1 MLVGATARTKGVG
14 VSKIPPYLGDPSD
27 PTMQAVFAFAD
38 EHGAPGPDMARV
50 LGSCPAGATVVQAWT
65 RTHFGGTLPHRLKEL
80 VRIRMSVADSCGYC
94 SSIQTERSKGDGVSD
109 ELLMEMMEDAQAC
122 DRLDDREKAA
132 IRYADR
138 FFADRLD
145 ADSFDD
151 VSSHFTNDEMIEL
164 GLLCALIL
172 GMGRFARSLEVLTW
186 EQACRVKPD
195 LAVMNERLAATAPA
209 T

>member
-1 MLVGATARTKGVG
+1 
-14 VSKIPPYLGDPSD
+14 
-27 PTMQAVFAFAD
+27 
-38 EHGAPGPDMARV
+38 
-50 LGSCPAGATVVQAWT
+50 
-65 RTHFGGTLPHRLKEL
+65 
-80 VRIRMSVADSCGYC
+80 MSVADSCGYC

-122 DRLDDREKAA
+122 DRLEDREKAA

-151 VSSHFTNDEMIEL
+151 VSSYFTNDEMIEL